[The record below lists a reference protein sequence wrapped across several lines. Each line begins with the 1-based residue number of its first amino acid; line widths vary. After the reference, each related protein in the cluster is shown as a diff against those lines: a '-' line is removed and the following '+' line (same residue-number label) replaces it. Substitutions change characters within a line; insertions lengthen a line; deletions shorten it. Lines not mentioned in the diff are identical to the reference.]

1 MPLGIISGVL
11 KERASQVGESLD
23 EPAVEIGKSQEG
35 LHLFLTIQSRPFR
48 NPHILHWIHFL
59 LPMRDDEAQ
68 VLNLGFCKLVLV
80 MAETCAV
87 RVVGAPSMSPGHALP
102 PFP

>member
-1 MPLGIISGVL
+1 MPLGIIPGEL
-11 KERASQVGESLD
+11 KEQASKAGESLD
-23 EPAVEIGKSQEG
+23 EPVVEVGESQEG
-35 LHLFLTIQSRPFR
+35 LHLFLIIWSRPFR
-48 NPHILHWIHFL
+48 NSRNLHRIHFR